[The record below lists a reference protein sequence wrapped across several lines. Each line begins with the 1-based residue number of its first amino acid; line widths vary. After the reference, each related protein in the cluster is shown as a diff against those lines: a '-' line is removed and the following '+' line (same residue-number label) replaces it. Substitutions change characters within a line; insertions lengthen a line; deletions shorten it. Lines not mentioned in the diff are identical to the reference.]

1 MKILSNRILSIL
13 LTAVLIF
20 GMLSAA
26 PLTADAA
33 TVYSVAGTCGKVNE
47 EAVHWYAFN
56 DRSMVF
62 FGRGAM
68 KDYALDK
75 TGFSTA
81 PWFSADLS
89 VVANTIFSTKIVVE
103 SGITTVGDY
112 AFYLHAQYSSYVDN
126 FMTISTIDLSDTVTY
141 IGKYAFYN
149 QLIENINIP
158 PSVTHIGANAFS
170 GCSNLSF
177 INYFGNPGTLT
188 WDRGSEAQFAGGS
201 MTCHILSTYSDQV
214 SAFNADFSDIG
225 LTFVADLENPY
236 ENAGEELGI
245 DRNIALYYGATST
258 DVFAGAVP
266 YIVVGTFDGNKKSTT
281 YGSRGFVSC
290 VEIGGS
296 YYLLTDTN
304 GTLKEVEYTDSD
316 RPNGRASYCGS
327 VYGGLS
333 LKLRHEY
340 IGNNIVKII
349 YSLKNKTDNPVSGV
363 KLGGSGDIKIGAD
376 DRAAIAP
383 LKNDENTQ
391 VGFYMTSSDAYD
403 KDSHNEFATLGFIAD
418 NINID
423 LQGTATYPNAKYF
436 YGAVGT
442 NLSNAAAGVK
452 DAKVYPQRIF
462 EGNGAASHTTDGIAS
477 GTDTGMSYYWDNI
490 SLAANES
497 KEYAVLFSVYGN
509 NSDGKAMVNDLTAT
523 YHTVTWENYDNS
535 VLQKQVVKDNTSPV
549 YSGLT
554 PTKPMDHEHYYEV
567 CGWSSDGGT
576 TEYGVYEPLPEVSA
590 DITYIAQY
598 ANIGRPFFVKHSLSL
613 EGDIGVN
620 FYVDVATIG
629 ADWTVT
635 EDGDTGVI
643 SNNHTVKLDF
653 KWYNK
658 HTTYTLEPTDYDKSQ
673 KLFKATCRV
682 AAAEMMYP
690 ITVTVYADN
699 STKALTD
706 HRFTERYRVRDY
718 ADVILDTTSPLTA
731 TYRTEH
737 PDDYA
742 RLVTLTKTMLDYGA
756 KAQVVF
762 DRYRDK
768 DGTPIELAN
777 NDVSY
782 TMSPYIIDVELPD
795 METTS
800 NGQLSDYGLT
810 YYGASIVFL
819 SKTTLRQYYKVT
831 NRTAFEQMVND
842 TGFQY
847 KVNGSYIYIDQENI
861 AAADLD
867 KEWDFVIGDQTYKCS
882 AMQIGRKMQEADRY
896 GEHDLATAMYHYNVA
911 ADAFFQ

>member
-20 GMLSAA
+20 GILSAA
-26 PLTADAA
+26 ELTAGAA
-33 TVYSVAGTCGKVNE
+33 TVYSVSGTCGKVNE
-47 EAVHWYAFN
+47 EAIHWYAFN
-56 DRSMVF
+56 DRTMVF
-62 FGRGAM
+62 LGKGPM

-75 TGFSTA
+75 QGYSTA

-89 VVANTIFSTKIVVE
+89 VVYNTIFSTKIVVE
-103 SGITTVGDY
+103 SGVTTVGDY
-112 AFYLHAQYSSYVDN
+112 AFYLNSMYSDYVRS

-158 PSVTHIGANAFS
+158 PSVTHIGTNAFS
-170 GCSNLSF
+170 GCSELSF
-177 INYFGNPGTLT
+177 INYFGDPGTLK
-188 WDRGSEAQFAGGS
+188 WDRGSEAQFKGGS
-201 MTCHILSTYSDQV
+201 MTCHILEDYRNNVASY
-214 SAFNADFSDIG
+214 NARFSDIG
-225 LTFVADLENPY
+225 LTFTADLENPY

-266 YIVVGTFDGNKKSTT
+266 FIVVGTFDGNEKSTT

-290 VEIGGS
+290 VKIGS
-296 YYLLTDTN
+296 DYYLMTDTN
-304 GTLKEVEYTDSD
+304 GTLKKVAFSEEN
-316 RPNGRASYCGS
+316 NGRAKSTGDTYS
-327 VYGGLS
+327 NLT

-340 IGNNIVKII
+340 IANNIVKVV
-349 YSLKNKTDNPVSGV
+349 YTLTNNTGSTLSGLE
-363 KLGGSGDIKIGAD
+363 LGGSGDIKIGAD
-376 DRAAIAP
+376 DTAVIAP
-383 LKNDENTQ
+383 LENGENAQ
-391 VGFYMTSSDAYD
+391 VGFYMTSRQDYD
-403 KDSHNEFATLGFIAD
+403 MSSSGEHATLGFIGK
-418 NINID
+418 NISIKE
-423 LQGTATYPNAKYF
+423 GETGKYPDAEFF
-436 YGAVGT
+436 YGTVDGHVNT
-442 NLSNAAAGVK
+442 TAAGVK
-452 DAKVYPQRIF
+452 DSKVFPERIF
-462 EGNGAASHTTDGIAS
+462 DPHASASYSSTSTTAGN
-477 GTDTGMSYYWDNI
+477 DTGMSYHWNI
-490 SLAANES
+490 DELAAGNSAEF
-497 KEYAVLFSVYGN
+497 AILFSVYGN
-509 NSDGKAMVNDLTAT
+509 SSEGDNSDGKAMVNNMTAT

-567 CGWSSDGGT
+567 CGWISAGGT

-598 ANIGRPFFVKHSLSL
+598 ANIGRPFFVKHSLTL

-658 HTTYTLEPTDYDKSQ
+658 HTTYTLEPTDYDKS
-673 KLFKATCRV
+673 KGLFKATCRV

-718 ADVILDTTSPLTA
+718 ADVILDPTSPLTA

-742 RLVTLTKTMLDYGA
+742 SLVTLTKTMLDYGA

-777 NDVSY
+777 NGVSY
-782 TMSPYIIDVELPD
+782 TMTPHDINVDLPD
-795 METTS
+795 MET
-800 NGQLSDYGLT
+800 GLSDFGLS

-819 SKTTLRQYYKVT
+819 SKTTLRQYYKIT
-831 NRTAFEQMVND
+831 NRTAFDQMVND

-911 ADAFFQ
+911 ADAFFP